1 MLAIPVPFVV
11 SLLLGL
17 LAVTLYLGNREQ
29 AKFACGFLILCALT
43 TAIVG
48 LRWTFQSP
56 LFLIAQPIFAA
67 LIPISAWYAFAR
79 TGDWHLK
86 STYKHALAP
95 IVVVLFVFTQTL
107 WLPPLDELL
116 TAIYLFY
123 GIALMRVSSEQ
134 GLLVNVTL
142 GRWEGVQKARIVAG
156 WMLIFSALIDAFISL
171 DFAYNRGDLTL
182 YILTLGHLILLPVLS
197 LAVVITGINTTP
209 SPDETEPEQ
218 KSPVPQSVMSE
229 HRAREVTALLNEK
242 ILEKSLYLDPE
253 LTLSRLSRIIGVPA
267 KQISTAVNQVHGKNI
282 SKLVNEYRIRH
293 AQQALA
299 ETDESVTQI
308 LMNSGFQ
315 TKSNFNREFSR
326 ITGTSPSEYRKQ
338 LKQKNGE

>member
-1 MLAIPVPFVV
+1 M
-11 SLLLGL
+11 
-17 LAVTLYLGNREQ
+17 
-29 AKFACGFLILCALT
+29 
-43 TAIVG
+43 
-48 LRWTFQSP
+48 
-56 LFLIAQPIFAA
+56 
-67 LIPISAWYAFAR
+67 
-79 TGDWHLK
+79 
-86 STYKHALAP
+86 
-95 IVVVLFVFTQTL
+95 
-107 WLPPLDELL
+107 
-116 TAIYLFY
+116 
-123 GIALMRVSSEQ
+123 
-134 GLLVNVTL
+134 VNVTL

-156 WMLIFSALIDAFISL
+156 WMLIFSALIDASISL
-171 DFAYNRGDLTL
+171 DFAYNRGNLTL

-209 SPDETEPEQ
+209 SPDETDPEQ
-218 KSPVPQSVMSE
+218 KSPVPQPVMSE

-282 SKLVNEYRIRH
+282 SKLVNEYRIHH

-338 LKQKNGE
+338 LKQKDGE